1 MSIEIPSD
9 LRPFVNQ
16 ELEAGNYQ
24 SEQQLVD
31 SALRMLQQERAAA
44 AVGIR
49 AGLADVAA
57 GRVQPL
63 DAAFDELR
71 EELGVKE
78 DQ

>member
-9 LRPFVNQ
+9 LRRFVNQ
-16 ELEAGNYQ
+16 KLEAGNYQ

-31 SALRMLQQERAAA
+31 SALRMLQRERAATA
-44 AVGIR
+44 AGIR
-49 AGLADVAA
+49 SGLADVAA

>member
-9 LRPFVNQ
+9 PHPFVNQ
-16 ELEAGNYQ
+16 ELEAGNYR

-31 SALRMLQQERAAA
+31 SELRMLQRERASTVA
-44 AVGIR
+44 GIR

-63 DAAFDELR
+63 DAAFDEHR